1 MLIVRTTKAR
11 QSNLHDA
18 GTLLWF
24 TAGFGCKPPEIY
36 PASTEPYWARIN
48 NRVVIYTAR
57 GIHDSHSFPDPD
69 LRVFSGK
76 TGMVAKCLGR
86 GLVGGMGTLC
96 CALLLVWYL
105 CFVFMAPP
113 RLLNALAMPPGLV
126 LYVEGGTPS
135 AT

>member
-24 TAGFGCKPPEIY
+24 AAGFGCKPPEIY

-57 GIHDSHSFPDPD
+57 GIHDSHNKI
-69 LRVFSGK
+69 R
-76 TGMVAKCLGR
+76 
-86 GLVGGMGTLC
+86 
-96 CALLLVWYL
+96 
-105 CFVFMAPP
+105 
-113 RLLNALAMPPGLV
+113 
-126 LYVEGGTPS
+126 E
-135 AT
+135 